1 MGSEK
6 NWLKPVSLVILAL
19 FIGELFVII
28 PPAMAQAGNQGP
40 SMNVNVKEIFPGQV
54 ILVEITCPQKSNDS
68 AFVAS
73 NLHIYVGTTPI
84 AVNPNDV
91 YVLEKGDIYYVF
103 LTATPTTPTTLTL
116 ACHVTVC
123 SGHSSN
129 GLAYVKVCKTSQTLY
144 NGCLIYSNAAMAYQ
158 YKLPPS
164 YAKVIYNNESK
175 TVSYVTPINLYT
187 YCPTGITQY
196 NVSITYSP
204 PGFTPITITLNNLLV
219 KSNHYKPTLEF
230 TPSVNSFMK
239 EVGYLP
245 FNSSIPTYFLDC
257 ILQADPFQGLS
268 CNGTFVYYKAGNYVP
283 AYTAQKIYYP
293 AICTNVEAVNT
304 SIVMDNEYPESVQVF
319 GLGVYTGNFSM
330 ETTTVPTAVN
340 PMYATLTPGE
350 YTPAHV
356 TGAQYYTDAVT
367 HKIVKPDTPVNIN
380 FEDAFGYSSSLSATT
395 SFSLISITPFSVSVL
410 KPATLTVYDP
420 DNVTNMSKVDCIKV
434 TVALVCKATGV
445 VLAMCSHEIPE
456 MAIASPYFTSTIT
469 LSYYTTNKIQYCSSN
484 NRFII
489 KILPAYYSKT
499 EILINATNGIGASYW
514 IESST
519 IPVNSSGVGTI
530 TVSPST
536 LSIYSPSVEEV
547 SNTTNVYEFKWCE
560 PNLAFGV
567 PTTLTISGYDV
578 EYNNGV
584 TVANANVTI
593 VFPNGTVHTYGL
605 SKFGINQ
612 LTSPTGNGTFFI
624 TLLKS
629 EVESAI
635 GLSHIPAGT
644 KIELNIYDCITA
656 TPLSAEYVLQVIAPV
671 IVVCTPTAH
680 GTSVVG
686 YIPNLCGSA
695 FKHYVSV
702 QVQDVA
708 YASESPT
715 SVVTAT
721 ATICIYNATSVFPVY
736 VTSMS
741 LTETGPDTGYFNG
754 TFYYCVQKGKLY
766 IDGNP
771 AGAHACICKLIGGRL
786 LVVYTSPATN
796 QQVYACIH
804 LEIAPVMLSV
814 NTTTAMSGQAVNV
827 TIYAP
832 GLKPAPNFMNIK
844 IPTGTLY
851 VCEQALGWNGYSTTL
866 KKFIGPAYLIQP
878 YANSSMFIGIISLGN
893 PTVTTTTTLGITN
906 IFQPGYTAAPQTT
919 VFFNFTNE
927 ISRFST
933 TTGITHDYHEV
944 SVFIND
950 YNSTFNLGLYN
961 LSIINPP
968 PAGPFGSLIIELT
981 SPIFQYLQ
989 HPTPGTSF
997 GKPCSCIIEQA
1008 ISTIEAKVSGQILTR
1023 CEAISIGFGFY
1034 CAEPMPFYYIFI
1046 PMCPWNG
1053 EPQVY
1058 KPHHLN
1064 VNITDTVLLSGN
1076 KLSFNE
1082 VTVPCPS
1089 RPGVTAIASGY
1100 VTYTVASD
1108 IATLPIGIAKPIL
1121 TIYYNGENI
1130 TDNPT
1135 LALSFPNT
1143 STGSIVDLS
1152 LYSPSTATS
1161 NTSFTVTVCNDGVKT
1176 TVTLAEEV
1184 INGVYTGYYTGELRV
1199 VCKQYYSF
1207 YAGQPNVIEVFPC
1220 TVNNVSVKL
1229 AAKIT
1234 CAFVDGVEHEFIV
1247 SACSYFFVGKIIV
1260 KPMVTGFA
1268 IISVATGK
1276 PVEPTN
1282 LTAGQTYELFFN
1294 LTNEGTVKIT
1304 VYAVV
1309 EIKLNTT
1316 VVLPP
1321 EVFVET
1327 ISPGQTVTFGPEWTP
1342 TMAGSYNVSIVLFS
1356 NPQLTIPYVPGKYV
1370 FTVEVSS

>member
-28 PPAMAQAGNQGP
+28 PPAMAQAGNQQP

-73 NLHIYVGTTPI
+73 NLHIYIGTTPI
-84 AVNPNDV
+84 AVSPNDV

-103 LTATPTTPTTLTL
+103 LTATPTMATCLRLANYVKVYSGYCPTT
-116 ACHVTVC
+116 
-123 SGHSSN
+123 GN
-129 GLAYVKVCKTSQTLY
+129 EAYVKDCNTSQTLY
-144 NGCLIYSNAAMAYQ
+144 NKWLIYCSNTMAYQ
-158 YKLPPS
+158 YILPPS

-175 TVSYVTPINLYT
+175 LVSYVTPINLYT
-187 YCPTGITQY
+187 SCPTGITQY

-593 VFPNGTVHTYGL
+593 VFPNGTADTYKL

-624 TLLKS
+624 TLLKA
-629 EVESAI
+629 EIESAT
-635 GLSHIPAGT
+635 GLSYIPAGT

-656 TPLSAEYVLQVIAPV
+656 TLLSAEYELQVIAPV

-686 YIPNLCGSA
+686 YIPNLCGPA

-702 QVQDVA
+702 QVQDDA

-721 ATICIYNATSVFPVY
+721 ATIFVVNATGFTVY
-736 VTSMS
+736 ATSMS

-754 TFYYCVQKGKLY
+754 TFYYCVCKAELY
-766 IDGNP
+766 IDGMP
-771 AGAHACICKLIGGRL
+771 THVPICKLIGGT
-786 LVVYTSPATN
+786 LVVAYTSPATN
-796 QQVYACIH
+796 QGVSASIN
-804 LEIAPVMLSV
+804 LEVAPVMLSV

-866 KKFIGPAYLIQP
+866 HKFIGPAYLIQP

-893 PTVTTTTTLGITN
+893 PTVATTTTLGITN
-906 IFQPGYTAAPQTT
+906 IIQSGYTAAPQTT
-919 VFFNFTNE
+919 VFFNFTNK

-933 TTGITHDYHEV
+933 TTKITSDYHEV

-968 PAGPFGSLIIELT
+968 PAGPFESLVIELM
-981 SPIFQYLQ
+981 SPIFQYLS
-989 HPTPGTSF
+989 HPTPGTLF
-997 GKPCSCIIEQA
+997 VLEKPYNCTIAQA
-1008 ISTIEAKVSGQILTR
+1008 ISTIEAKVSGQVLTR
-1023 CEAISIGFGFY
+1023 CEAISYSVLGFY
-1034 CAEPMPFYYIFI
+1034 CTMPMPSYYIFI
-1046 PMCPWNG
+1046 PMYPWNG

-1058 KPHHLN
+1058 KPGFLN

-1089 RPGVTAIASGY
+1089 RPGVTAIVSGY
-1100 VTYTVASD
+1100 VTYTVAPD

-1143 STGSIVDLS
+1143 STGAIVDLC

-1176 TVTLAEEV
+1176 TVTLVEEDFS
-1184 INGVYTGYYTGELRV
+1184 GVYTGELRV